1 MKHSLS
7 GQADVVKAAESHVN
21 NGAAGKTE
29 PVYLIFAQSEAE
41 SSSIREG
48 FWSSKTA
55 WGDFADATRY
65 TALEK
70 IHTSLPS
77 SSGGDAKFVDEVDLL
92 SFFEEQGHPML
103 GGASLQ
109 ASCDGSVS
117 DGRRTEPKPN
127 LVKLFTVNGPM
138 YIDTHQVAQQSRNI
152 LRIYTSRGNRLMDVG
167 RTARI
172 REIAGFGVH
181 RNNLFAT
188 QELAKKDMERI
199 YADMAARH
207 VTPDGNTKL

>member
-1 MKHSLS
+1 MKMSIS
-7 GQADVVKAAESHVN
+7 AQAEVVQAADSQVN
-21 NGAAGKTE
+21 NQSAEKFD
-29 PVYLIFAQSEAE
+29 PVYLIFSQSEAE

-48 FWSSKTA
+48 FWSSKTG

-70 IHTSLPS
+70 IQTSLPT
-77 SSGGDAKFVDEVDLL
+77 SSGGDAKFVDEVDMLP
-92 SFFEEQGHPML
+92 FFEEQGHRITAD
-103 GGASLQ
+103 ASLQ
-109 ASCDGSVS
+109 SGCHGGVS
-117 DGRRTEPKPN
+117 DGWSSERKPN

-138 YIDTHQVAQQSRNI
+138 YIDTHQLAQQSRNI

-199 YADMAARH
+199 YADMASRH